1 MAQKNAQSQKPRKK
15 KGKSVKGLVIL
26 AVILIIL
33 IGLVFVVYKIK
44 GPTHNME
51 NLPKYFFLTEN
62 SATGTQAA
70 GENDLAIVLE
80 DTMLDQHSYHG
91 DTEEN
96 QVQYLSRAFRQDGQV
111 YVSRDLVYYNIDERF
126 YWDSSEN
133 VLVVTNAERI
143 IKAKLNEKKY
153 TINNETIETD
163 YPIVVEWGSTIC
175 VAMDF
180 VDEFSSASYQVFDDP
195 SRVYIKYKTGPIEFC
210 EVKGRTSIRIRG
222 GIRSNVV
229 CDVAKGERLQIISDL
244 DDWLEVI
251 NEEGYLGFIQTRCV
265 KNRHTEDVVSDYKE
279 PEYTSLSTGGPI
291 NMTWHGIYN
300 PDANGDLGYDT
311 ANATGLNVL
320 SPTWYSLTTVD
331 ADMYIRSSSDY
342 VDEAHG
348 MGCLVWALLDA
359 DSSEEGVTSREV
371 TRKVLSSTSKREY
384 VIDTIMDDMIDKGID
399 GLNVDLELVN
409 SDFSD
414 SFIEFIRELSV
425 RCRKAGK
432 YLTVDN
438 YTPYSYNA
446 SCFHVA
452 EQGRICDY
460 VVIMGYDDYVG
471 SGEVGP
477 NASLPFL
484 EESLR
489 LSKELVPTEKL
500 IYGIPFYSRVWY
512 QADFELDR
520 EEYGMNDAQDL
531 VDNHGGATWDATLG
545 YNAIHYQ
552 NYETDVY
559 IWLEDEDSIDAKLN
573 LFSQNNIAGIA
584 SWKLGQERSG
594 VWDVIRN
601 YY

>member
-1 MAQKNAQSQKPRKK
+1 MAQKNTKRQKK
-15 KGKSVKGLVIL
+15 KSVKPLIAL
-26 AVILIIL
+26 AVILVIL
-33 IGLVFVVYKIK
+33 IGLLFVVYKIK

-51 NLPKYFFLTEN
+51 NLQKYFFLTEN
-62 SATGTQAA
+62 SATGTQEA

-80 DTMLDQHSYHG
+80 DTMLDQHSFYG

-133 VLVVTNAERI
+133 VLVVTNADRI
-143 IKAKLNEKKY
+143 IKAKLNDKKY

-180 VDEFSSASYQVFDDP
+180 VDQFSSASYEIFEDP
-195 SRVYIKYKTGPIEFC
+195 ARVYIKYKTGPIEFC
-210 EVKGRTSIRIRG
+210 EVKGKTSIRIRG

-229 CDVAKGERLQIISDL
+229 CDVVKGERLQIINDL

-251 NEEGYLGFIQTRCV
+251 NEEGFLGFIQTRCV
-265 KNRHTEDVVSDYKE
+265 KNRHTEDVVSDYDE

-300 PDANGDLGYDT
+300 PDANGDLGGDT

-331 ADMYIRSSSDY
+331 ADMYIRSSADY
-342 VDEAHG
+342 VDEAHS

-384 VIDTIMDDMIDKGID
+384 VIETIMDDMISNGID

-446 SCFHVA
+446 SCFHVK
-452 EQGRICDY
+452 EQGKICDY

-484 EESLR
+484 EESLA
-489 LSKELVPTEKL
+489 LSEELVPAEKL
-500 IYGIPFYSRVWY
+500 IYGIPFYTRVWY
-512 QADFELDR
+512 KAGEQLDR
-520 EEYGMNDAQDL
+520 EEYGMNDAQGL
-531 VDNHGGATWDATLG
+531 VDDHGGATWDETLG
-545 YNAIHYQ
+545 YRALKYE

-573 LFSQNNIAGIA
+573 LFSQHNIAGVA

-594 VWDVIRN
+594 VWNVIRN